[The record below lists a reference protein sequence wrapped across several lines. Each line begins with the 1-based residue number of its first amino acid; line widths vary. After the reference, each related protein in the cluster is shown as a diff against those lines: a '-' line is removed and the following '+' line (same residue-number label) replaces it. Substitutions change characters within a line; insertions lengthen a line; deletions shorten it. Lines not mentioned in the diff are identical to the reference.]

1 MSVTYNYF
9 LFARLAV
16 LESFSV
22 VQVYEVKV
30 YIFLFTAMSW
40 CSPQCLTCGSH
51 SVFTESEDENEHF
64 YNFFLNKQGEKKY
77 SSTYDIFEGMKDYGK
92 PVHFLIPEA
101 FEENVL
107 KF

>member
-30 YIFLFTAMSW
+30 YIFLFTAMFLV
-40 CSPQCLTCGSH
+40 LTTVS
-51 SVFTESEDENEHF
+51 D
-64 YNFFLNKQGEKKY
+64 
-77 SSTYDIFEGMKDYGK
+77 MW
-92 PVHFLIPEA
+92 
-101 FEENVL
+101 
-107 KF
+107 